1 MEILN
6 LKKKKKFP
14 NVPSDVLMTGYD
26 VAFELLR
33 AFWPRLGNHLA
44 SATHRVD
51 CGYLSSSCFPAI
63 ERKRAHDV
71 NMYPRRY
78 ITQRNN
84 SSQHLAWLT
93 KKKLAVQGLGWFS
106 SQGPAGYLRCWGWL
120 LFSESST
127 NRKKEEDEYVIIC
140 TRKLS
145 WGEAAL

>member
-6 LKKKKKFP
+6 LKKKNFP
-14 NVPSDVLMTGYD
+14 MFPVT
-26 VAFELLR
+26 
-33 AFWPRLGNHLA
+33 FWWRDMMSHLNYYAHLA
-44 SATHRVD
+44 ATRKSFGFAATHRVD

-63 ERKRAHDV
+63 ERKRAHNV

-84 SSQHLAWLT
+84 SSQHLAWWT